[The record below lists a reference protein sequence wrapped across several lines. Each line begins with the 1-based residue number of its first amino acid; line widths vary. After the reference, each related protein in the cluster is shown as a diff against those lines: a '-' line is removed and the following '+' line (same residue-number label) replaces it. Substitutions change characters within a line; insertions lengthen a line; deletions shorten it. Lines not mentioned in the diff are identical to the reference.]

1 MAASSAVTT
10 LGAFDPAL
18 AIALNSNGQR
28 AKNKEYSDDWTIPAK
43 FLFASQG
50 FDFNHSSKYGILVNS
65 CGVTKLAAALLIT
78 ENECQIHRKN
88 RDNSVYTESF
98 LIVLHL
104 QCGKKTTY
112 VIGKQ

>member
-78 ENECQIHRKN
+78 NVQNTGKWKIH
-88 RDNSVYTESF
+88 
-98 LIVLHL
+98 LIRI
-104 QCGKKTTY
+104 CK
-112 VIGKQ
+112 VI